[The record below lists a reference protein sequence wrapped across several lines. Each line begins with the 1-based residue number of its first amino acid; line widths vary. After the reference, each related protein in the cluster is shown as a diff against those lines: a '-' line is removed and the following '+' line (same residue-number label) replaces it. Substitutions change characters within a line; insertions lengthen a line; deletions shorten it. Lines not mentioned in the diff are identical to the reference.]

1 MRPKFSIII
10 PIKEINDFLRKETL
24 PAILRQTRQDFEIIV
39 LPDKPTKEKL
49 EKTRITAFG
58 EIPQKARIIPSWPK
72 LGPADK
78 RDLGAKEAKG
88 EILVFLDDDSYPETE
103 WLENACK
110 IFEAEKRTKVRHYKP
125 IAGVCGPSLTPPQN
139 NLRQKAS
146 GYVWSSWLGSGGA
159 GAYRCAKSS
168 RREVDDFPT
177 VNLMIKKKDFWDVGG
192 FDSGFW
198 PGEDTKLC
206 RDIVYK
212 LGKKIIY
219 DPEVIV
225 YHHRREIFKSHLQQ
239 IARYALHRG
248 HFARSLPE
256 TSLRLGYL
264 LPTMFVASLILAPVL
279 FFMFWFLDAKSWA
292 FLVLVLYVLMIVVY
306 KVALLWTGARVFLQ
320 EKNARLLRSSEIFR
334 LVLLSMSA
342 IFLTHVVYGILF
354 VKGFL
359 TPNLKSVYRR
369 K

>member
-10 PIKEINDFLRKETL
+10 PLKEINDFLRKETL
-24 PAILRQTRQDFEIIV
+24 PAISRQTQQDFEIIV

-49 EKTRITAFG
+49 EK
-58 EIPQKARIIPSWPK
+58 ARIIPSWPK

-78 RDLGAKEAKG
+78 RDRGAKEAKG
-88 EILVFLDDDSYPETE
+88 EILVFLDDDSYPASN
-103 WLENACK
+103 WLENARK
-110 IFEAEKRTKVRHYKP
+110 IFEGKSNPSLV
-125 IAGVCGPSLTPPQN
+125 AGVCGPSLTPPKN

-177 VNLMIKKKDFWDVGG
+177 VNLMIKKKDFWEVGG

-206 RDIVYK
+206 REIVYK

-219 DPEVIV
+219 DPEIVV
-225 YHHRREIFKSHLQQ
+225 YHHRREVFKPHLQQ

-248 HFARSLPE
+248 HFARILPE
-256 TSLRLGYL
+256 TSLRFGYL
-264 LPTMFVASLILAPVL
+264 MPTMFVFSLLMAPIL
-279 FFMFWFLDAKSWA
+279 FLVARFLGFQNLA
-292 FLVLVLYVLMIVVY
+292 FLILVLYVLTIVVY
-306 KVALLWTGARVFLQ
+306 KGALLWTGTRIFLL
-320 EKNARLLRSSEIFR
+320 EKNSRLLRSSEIWR
-334 LVLLSMSA
+334 LVFLSMSA
-342 IFLTHVVYGILF
+342 IFLTHFVYGALF

-359 TPNLKSVYRR
+359 TPNLKSVYKR

>member
-24 PAILRQTRQDFEIIV
+24 PAILRQTYQGFEIIV

-49 EKTRITAFG
+49 E
-58 EIPQKARIIPSWPK
+58 KARIIPSWPK

-78 RDLGAKEAKG
+78 RDLGAKKANG
-88 EILVFLDDDSYPETE
+88 EVLVFLDDDSYPASN
-103 WLENACK
+103 WLEKANEV
-110 IFEAEKRTKVRHYKP
+110 FEGSKGDKGSKGNLEEN
-125 IAGVCGPSLTPPQN
+125 IAGVCGPSLTPPRN

-159 GAYRCAKSS
+159 GAYRCAVGKS
-168 RREVDDFPT
+168 REVDDFPT
-177 VNLMIKKKDFWDVGG
+177 VNLMIKKKDFLKVGG

-225 YHHRREIFKSHLQQ
+225 YHHRREVFGPHLQQ

-248 HFARSLPE
+248 YFARVLPE

-264 LPTMFVASLILAPVL
+264 LPTMFVISLILAPVL

-292 FLVLVLYVLMIVVY
+292 FLVLALYILMVVVY

-320 EKNARLLRSSEIFR
+320 EKNARLVF
-334 LVLLSMSA
+334 LSMSA
-342 IFLTHVVYGILF
+342 IFLTHLVYGILF

-359 TPNLKSVYRR
+359 TPTLKSIYR
-369 K
+369 KK